1 VHPLKPQARLTPKP
15 ATILIVDDSPV
26 NLQVLMRTLDGTG
39 HRILVAT
46 GGKPAIEIAERAR
59 PDLILL
65 DVMMPGMDGF
75 EVCRAIKAN
84 PATNHIVVI
93 FLSALGEVADKVAGL
108 EMGAADYITKP
119 IQADEVIA
127 RVATHLIQQQL
138 EREVR
143 LSRDS
148 LDRELS
154 SAAEMQRMIL
164 PPELPRIGGLTFEA
178 YYQTSRYVGGDYYD
192 VLPLPNG
199 QCGVMIADVSGHGAT
214 SAIIM
219 AMFRAALHACPEPPV
234 DPPALLRYLN
244 GQFRFLWG
252 SSLLATAFYA
262 VLDSTTRRLSMSCA
276 GHPAPLLVRGGN
288 VEPLQ
293 FDGTIPLLIMDM
305 PEIARSEQFL
315 QPGDRVLFYT
325 DGITERE
332 NSRGEMYELPQL
344 CKALSRSHEQ
354 SSSDLLR
361 SVIQDLEAF
370 AAGEEPQDD
379 QTLLL
384 VSI

>member
-1 VHPLKPQARLTPKP
+1 CGTQHRSETFPNSTTLPWSSLRWVPRRQHSECTLAGSPPRLIFLRCWRFANVFKNGTKRVHPLKPQARLTPKP

-46 GGKPAIEIAERAR
+46 GGEAAIEIAERAR
-59 PDLILL
+59 PDLMLL
-65 DVMMPGMDGF
+65 DVMMPGVDGF

-108 EMGAADYITKP
+108 ELGAADFITKP

-127 RVATHLIQQQL
+127 RVATHLLQQQL

-164 PPELPRIGGLTFEA
+164 PPRLPAIGNLTFAA

-244 GQFRFLWG
+244 GQFRFLW
-252 SSLLATAFYA
+252 
-262 VLDSTTRRLSMSCA
+262 
-276 GHPAPLLVRGGN
+276 
-288 VEPLQ
+288 
-293 FDGTIPLLIMDM
+293 
-305 PEIARSEQFL
+305 
-315 QPGDRVLFYT
+315 
-325 DGITERE
+325 
-332 NSRGEMYELPQL
+332 
-344 CKALSRSHEQ
+344 
-354 SSSDLLR
+354 
-361 SVIQDLEAF
+361 
-370 AAGEEPQDD
+370 
-379 QTLLL
+379 
-384 VSI
+384 